1 MEILFS
7 DENPQVHVHS
17 SIDQYRKFIATY
29 ERGGWTPIEF
39 DYLDY
44 IDCNKPVT
52 HPVIIEFGD
61 EIGYHFPISE
71 CSFTTDDYQK
81 FDYEGVELRILPDCM
96 GQGFYQAYD
105 KGEEIINFDGGSAL
119 GTRNVYKL
127 KVGQHYYLADEI
139 LPADDVE

>member
-1 MEILFS
+1 MEILYS
-7 DENPQVHVHS
+7 DEKPQVHIHS
-17 SIDQYRKFIATY
+17 SIDQYKKFLATY

-44 IDCNKPVT
+44 IDCNRPVT

-81 FDYEGVELRILPDCM
+81 FDYKGVELRALPDCL
-96 GQGFYQAYD
+96 GAGFYQAYEE
-105 KGEEIINFDGGSAL
+105 GEEIINFDGGSAL
-119 GTRNVYKL
+119 STRNEYRL
-127 KVGQHYYLADEI
+127 RIGQHYYLADEI